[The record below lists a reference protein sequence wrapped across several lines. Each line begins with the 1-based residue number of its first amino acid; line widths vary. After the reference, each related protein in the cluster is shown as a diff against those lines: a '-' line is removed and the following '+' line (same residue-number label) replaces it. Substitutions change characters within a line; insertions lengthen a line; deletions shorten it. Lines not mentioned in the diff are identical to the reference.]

1 MCAKGEKDMWEF
13 DYVMKVIP
21 GDFTNCTIKL
31 LILDFYIL
39 SPKVLW
45 IMVLFQIIFT
55 EINIKSSL
63 VR

>member
-1 MCAKGEKDMWEF
+1 MCAKEEKGMWEF

-21 GDFTNCTIKL
+21 GDFTNCTIN
-31 LILDFYIL
+31 LILDFYSL
-39 SPKVLW
+39 SLKGLW

-63 VR
+63 GR